1 MHEHLF
7 TLTTEVELNYPGG
20 WDEEECVA
28 DAVRQLRRL
37 KERGVDSLVDLTV
50 LGLGRCISRIQRI
63 AEQVDVN
70 IVVATGLYTTNELPL
85 QFTFQDPATSYEGRE
100 VLVEMFTADIEHG
113 IADTGVRAGRLKCAT
128 DELGLTPGVER
139 VLRAVAR
146 THRATGVPISTHTHA
161 RTRRGLEQQRV
172 FLEQGVDLAR
182 VVIGHCGDTD
192 ELPYL
197 RELMEAGSTIGMDR
211 FGINVILGFEQR
223 VATVA
228 ALCAEGYAGQ
238 LLGYGALPSVFQKPL
253 AHYPCGD
260 PKAQL
265 LFFPPGLDPGRSP
278 DEHPSYPPVLR
289 AARHTHHRMIE
300 LLYVLDGDMPL
311 SEWESVE
318 QQQGERAWWRE
329 GFFLYRRPG
338 SIHGAEPGETSVAGV
353 TILHFRLGGSADP
366 GGPAFPEEIEV
377 DIPFV
382 R

>member
-50 LGLGRCISRIQRI
+50 LDLRCCISRIQRI

-85 QFTFQDPATSYEGRE
+85 QFTFQDPATSYEGCE

-146 THRATGVPISTHTHA
+146 THRAIGVPISTHTHA

-197 RELMEAGSTIGMDR
+197 RELMEAGSTIGMER

-238 LLGYGALPSVFQKPL
+238 LLLSHDTCAFFRWLEPARLQAVSPNWHFLHIVDDVLP
-253 AHYPCGD
+253 A
-260 PKAQL
+260 
-265 LFFPPGLDPGRSP
+265 
-278 DEHPSYPPVLR
+278 LR
-289 AARHTHHRMIE
+289 AR
-300 LLYVLDGDMPL
+300 
-311 SEWESVE
+311 
-318 QQQGERAWWRE
+318 
-329 GFFLYRRPG
+329 
-338 SIHGAEPGETSVAGV
+338 GV
-353 TILHFRLGGSADP
+353 TQAQIDQMLVENPRRIFESASL
-366 GGPAFPEEIEV
+366 PA
-377 DIPFV
+377 
-382 R
+382 